1 MKHKKT
7 FVMIATLVTI
17 LLLAFSLAACHKT
30 SGDDNNNPD
39 TPPSPPTP
47 PAPTEFTVTF
57 DSCGG
62 NTVPSVKGKTVQTEP
77 LPEKDGFD
85 FVGWYENSDYS
96 GNRVVFPYTISKDV
110 KFYAKWQEKATYV
123 QSTLDDFDYTEA
135 DGKITLTK
143 YKGNKEHIIL
153 PENASAL
160 GGQVFQIAEDESTV
174 AAIKSLKIP
183 GNIESIDGLSLFWS
197 VNLYTIEVDESNVKY
212 ASKGGVLFNKTLDTL
227 IAYPMGRSV
236 ETTNSYVI
244 PEGVKTIE
252 QYAFTGYQRKSL
264 ILPSTLETIKH
275 DAFYYAYLEEI
286 TFPSGLKTVEYLGI
300 YYMPSLKKA
309 TFPKDAAFSSGN
321 YLLDGCKALEE
332 LTAPADIYNM
342 CHISSEAFK
351 TLKITAGETVEA
363 ISGSKKNLETLV
375 LADTVKTIGE
385 FAFGN
390 LTKLSSVT
398 FPASLETIGRYAF
411 YGCKSLTAF
420 NAPSSLETIGE
431 YAFDG
436 CESLTVF
443 NAPSSLKTIEYSAFA
458 NSGLETVTL
467 NEGLES
473 ILGKDNNWNAYPGPF
488 ENTKI
493 KTLKV
498 PSTVTKV
505 CVFGR
510 ISSLETLY
518 ISADFLNSVYTRN
531 GSTSVRRL
539 FLTGGSLSMIDLF
552 DDFYEVHFASGVTST
567 NTYTYKLY
575 SNALIVNES
584 NVQISV
590 PDDYVG
596 EYVTSESAVTGK
608 FVAENDLIYY
618 SYNGRKILV
627 RYTGEKTV
635 IEASD
640 LSGITDIYNPA
651 FRNTNITSVTLPS
664 SVKNLGEKA
673 FSNCKNL
680 STVYIPSSVEKIAG
694 YAFNWS
700 GSDSSSITFRC
711 AASEK
716 PAGWDEKW
724 SECNGT
730 PNIIW
735 NA

>member
-1 MKHKKT
+1 
-7 FVMIATLVTI
+7 MIATLVTI

-30 SGDDNNNPD
+30 SGNDNNNPD

-110 KFYAKWQEKATYV
+110 KFYAKWQEKATHV
-123 QSTLDDFDYTEA
+123 QSTLDDFEYTEA

-160 GGQVFQIAEDESTV
+160 GGQVFQLAEGESTV

-183 GNIESIDGLSLFWS
+183 QNIESIDGLSLFWS
-197 VNLYTIEVDESNVKY
+197 VNLYTIEVDENNVKY

-236 ETTNSYVI
+236 ETTSAYVI

-252 QYAFTGYQRKSL
+252 QFAFTGYERKSL
-264 ILPSTLETIKH
+264 ILPSTLETIKYC
-275 DAFYYAYLEEI
+275 AFSYAYFEEI
-286 TFPSGLKTVEYLGI
+286 TFPSGLKTVENYGI
-300 YYMPSLKKA
+300 YNMPSLKKA
-309 TFPKDAAFSSGN
+309 TFPKDAAFSSNN
-321 YLLDGCKALEE
+321 YLLDECKALEE
-332 LTAPADIYNM
+332 LTAPADIYNK
-342 CHISSEAFK
+342 CYISSEAFK
-351 TLKITAGETVEA
+351 TLKITAGETVKS

-375 LADTVKTIGE
+375 LADTVKTIGKY
-385 FAFGN
+385 AFRN

-398 FPASLETIGRYAF
+398 FSA
-411 YGCKSLTAF
+411 
-420 NAPSSLETIGE
+420 SLETIGE

-608 FVAENDLIYY
+608 FVAENDMIYY

-673 FSNCKNL
+673 FSSCKSL
-680 STVYIPSSVEKIAG
+680 STVYIPSSVERIAG
-694 YAFNWS
+694 YAFIWS

>member
-62 NTVPSVKGKTVQTEP
+62 NTVPSVKGKTVQAEP

-160 GGQVFQIAEDESTV
+160 GGQVFQLAEDESTV

-183 GNIESIDGLSLFWS
+183 QNIESIDGLSLFWS
-197 VNLYTIEVDESNVKY
+197 VNLYTIEVDENNVKY

-236 ETTNSYVI
+236 ETTNAYVI

-252 QYAFTGYQRKSL
+252 QYAFTGYERKSL
-264 ILPSTLETIKH
+264 ILPSTLETIKYC
-275 DAFYYAYLEEI
+275 AFSYAYFEEI
-286 TFPSGLKTVEYLGI
+286 TFPSGLKTVEDHGI
-300 YYMPSLKKA
+300 YNMPSLKKA
-309 TFPKDAAFSSGN
+309 TFPKDATFSSNN

-332 LTAPADIYNM
+332 LTAPADIYNK
-342 CHISSEAFK
+342 CYISSEAFK
-351 TLKITAGETVEA
+351 TLKITAGETVKS

-375 LADTVKTIGE
+375 LADTVKTIGKY
-385 FAFGN
+385 AFRN

-398 FPASLETIGRYAF
+398 FSA
-411 YGCKSLTAF
+411 
-420 NAPSSLETIGE
+420 SLETIGE

-473 ILGKDNNWNAYPGPF
+473 ILGKDNNLNAYPGPF

-567 NTYTYKLY
+567 NTYKLY

-608 FVAENDLIYY
+608 FVAENDMIYY

-673 FSNCKNL
+673 FSSCKSL
-680 STVYIPSSVEKIAG
+680 STVYIPSSVERIAG
-694 YAFNWS
+694 YAFIWS